1 MLYSLNNINASS
13 PYCVIEYD
21 DRSVYF
27 KTDCGAGYLVSFIK
41 DENLGISS
49 TYQVV
54 VTNEADSVFSGPDPK
69 IGQTV
74 ASILKSF
81 FENKDHV
88 LLYLCDPT
96 DRHEAARN
104 RKFCGWFNRYA
115 DKDSLAMIN
124 EAIVVEDITFYVSVI
139 YNRQMS
145 KASDLEATF
154 RAYIQ
159 DLKSKEQ

>member
-13 PYCVIEYD
+13 PYYVIEYD

-81 FENKDHV
+81 FENKIM
-88 LLYLCDPT
+88 C
-96 DRHEAARN
+96 
-104 RKFCGWFNRYA
+104 FCISAILRTGMRQPETENFA
-115 DKDSLAMIN
+115 DGSTVMPIRIAW
-124 EAIVVEDITFYVSVI
+124 
-139 YNRQMS
+139 R
-145 KASDLEATF
+145 
-154 RAYIQ
+154 
-159 DLKSKEQ
+159 

>member
-54 VTNEADSVFSGPDPK
+54 VTNDADSVLSGPDPK
-69 IGQTV
+69 IGQTERPFLSLSSRIKIMCFCIS
-74 ASILKSF
+74 AILRTGMRQPET
-81 FENKDHV
+81 EN
-88 LLYLCDPT
+88 
-96 DRHEAARN
+96 
-104 RKFCGWFNRYA
+104 FA
-115 DKDSLAMIN
+115 DGSTVMPIRIAW
-124 EAIVVEDITFYVSVI
+124 
-139 YNRQMS
+139 R
-145 KASDLEATF
+145 
-154 RAYIQ
+154 
-159 DLKSKEQ
+159 